1 MDLEEFRETRAE
13 KRGNKMQKRRNPF
26 GRDNAEYFQWEKMK
40 RKKKAKLL
48 CKESE
53 GPKRL

>member
-26 GRDNAEYFQWEKMK
+26 GRDKVEYFQWEKMK
-40 RKKKAKLL
+40 RKKKQNYYVKNVKA
-48 CKESE
+48 
-53 GPKRL
+53 